1 MIICE
6 TLLISI
12 IGILGFYVTITDI
25 KHGIIQNKRLLQ
37 AGTIGFF
44 INVVYYFRFAYGF
57 FQLYISNL
65 IIMSILAVALYMIHF
80 WAAGDSKLLIVLMF
94 LFPARFY
101 DFGKQVIAPG
111 IYGFILIFLLAY
123 VYVLGDTIIQ
133 KLKQAQKIQYRT
145 INRQFIF
152 VFIKSYIVSFVYLNL
167 FSQVVRLIF
176 KNFYFR
182 NQVIF
187 MIMNI
192 FLVIWIQNIQWL
204 KKIGLIIIAFAIDI
218 ILTVKYYVL
227 GNIQWKSYIVLFLVL
242 FLRHIMSGYNYQE
255 IPTKDIEK
263 GMVLSYITLAKF
275 LPSRV
280 KGLPKQ
286 GGEDMRYRITEDEM
300 NAIKRWENSKYGEDT
315 IIIVRKIPF
324 AIFIVAGILL
334 LFIIRILR

>member
-44 INVVYYFRFAYGF
+44 INVVYYSRFAYGF

-192 FLVIWIQNIQWL
+192 FLVIWIQNIQWV
-204 KKIGLIIIAFAIDI
+204 KKNRI
-218 ILTVKYYVL
+218 
-227 GNIQWKSYIVLFLVL
+227 N
-242 FLRHIMSGYNYQE
+242 YNS
-255 IPTKDIEK
+255 IC
-263 GMVLSYITLAKF
+263 
-275 LPSRV
+275 
-280 KGLPKQ
+280 
-286 GGEDMRYRITEDEM
+286 
-300 NAIKRWENSKYGEDT
+300 N
-315 IIIVRKIPF
+315 
-324 AIFIVAGILL
+324 
-334 LFIIRILR
+334 

>member
-44 INVVYYFRFAYGF
+44 INVVYYSRFAYGF

-123 VYVLGDTIIQ
+123 VY
-133 KLKQAQKIQYRT
+133 
-145 INRQFIF
+145 
-152 VFIKSYIVSFVYLNL
+152 L
-167 FSQVVRLIF
+167 FGLFCDHRYVGWRECEDGSQCSAPVPDA
-176 KNFYFR
+176 N
-182 NQVIF
+182 
-187 MIMNI
+187 
-192 FLVIWIQNIQWL
+192 
-204 KKIGLIIIAFAIDI
+204 
-218 ILTVKYYVL
+218 
-227 GNIQWKSYIVLFLVL
+227 GNHPL
-242 FLRHIMSGYNYQE
+242 
-255 IPTKDIEK
+255 
-263 GMVLSYITLAKF
+263 
-275 LPSRV
+275 
-280 KGLPKQ
+280 
-286 GGEDMRYRITEDEM
+286 
-300 NAIKRWENSKYGEDT
+300 
-315 IIIVRKIPF
+315 
-324 AIFIVAGILL
+324 
-334 LFIIRILR
+334 

>member
-44 INVVYYFRFAYGF
+44 INVVYYSRFAYGF

-111 IYGFILIFLLAY
+111 IYGFILI
-123 VYVLGDTIIQ
+123 YVLGDTIIQ

-227 GNIQWKSYIVLFLVL
+227 GNIQWKSYIVLFLAL